1 MTKITN
7 KNQLIKK
14 GNTELTRKARTLALE
29 SLEHALNAADPKQ
42 MIKSKLSLKNSNLR
56 VNGHSFDLKNFRNI
70 YVIGGGK
77 AAGAM
82 AEAIEEK
89 LGSHIT
95 TGIVNVPHGSK
106 QKTRIIKLHGASHP
120 LPDNAGTAGTR
131 QMLTIAEQAEKDDL
145 IICLIS
151 GGGSSLMPLPRS
163 NIPLK
168 DKQDLTNALLKS
180 GATINEVNTVRK
192 HISDFKGGWLAKK
205 AYPATILNIVL
216 SDVVGDKLDSIA
228 SGPAVPDPTRFVDAH
243 KVLEKYGLWVNAPSS
258 IREVLVQGEKGRIA
272 ETPKAGDIA
281 FEKVY
286 NVILGNNRSASL
298 AACTYL
304 KSESVNALLLT
315 ATLEGE
321 ARNMGALLAFVA
333 REILASGNPVPKPA
347 GVIAGGE
354 TTVTVTGKGVGG
366 RNQELALAT
375 VSKLSGFDGVALAS
389 LSTDGVDGP
398 TDAAG
403 AIVDGETL
411 AQATTLGLDP
421 EEQLRENDSYRFFSK
436 LGDLIVT
443 GPTGT
448 NVNDISVIIIL

>member
-14 GNTELTRKARTLALE
+14 GNTELIRKARTLALE

-77 AAGAM
+77 AASAM
-82 AEAIEEK
+82 AEALEEK
-89 LGSHIT
+89 LGNHIT

-163 NIPLK
+163 NISLK
-168 DKQDLTNALLKS
+168 DKQDLTSTLLKR

-228 SGPAVPDPTRFVDAH
+228 SGPAVPDPTRFVDAR
-243 KVLEKYGLWVNAPSS
+243 KVLEKYGLWVNAPASV
-258 IREVLVQGEKGRIA
+258 REVLVQGEKGLIA
-272 ETPKAGDIA
+272 ETPKAGDMA
-281 FEKVY
+281 FEKVC